1 MSAQLSLLKLQE
13 FDTKIDEAAKRLTI
27 IDSALNDQSQLRKAE
42 NLHEAITSKLN
53 SLTSDRK
60 KLERDIED
68 LSGKM
73 EAANKKIYGG
83 IISSQ
88 KELQAAEEEIRTIK
102 ESTDIK
108 ESQLLQT
115 MLECDRYQA
124 GHNTSEQKLQLIRS
138 EVERE
143 TNRLNAEKNDL
154 GEFVSTN
161 TPIRDNAREECN
173 VMDLTVYDR
182 LRKTKKGIAVSVI
195 ESDLCSICRVKIPH
209 KNIED
214 VKSSNHFVH
223 CNSCGRILCID

>member
-1 MSAQLSLLKLQE
+1 
-13 FDTKIDEAAKRLTI
+13 
-27 IDSALNDQSQLRKAE
+27 
-42 NLHEAITSKLN
+42 
-53 SLTSDRK
+53 
-60 KLERDIED
+60 
-68 LSGKM
+68 
-73 EAANKKIYGG
+73 
-83 IISSQ
+83 
-88 KELQAAEEEIRTIK
+88 
-102 ESTDIK
+102 
-108 ESQLLQT
+108 

-124 GHNTSEQKLQLIRS
+124 GHNTSEQKLHLIRS

>member
-1 MSAQLSLLKLQE
+1 MSTHFSLLKLQE

-27 IDSALNDQSQLRKAE
+27 IDSALNDQGQLAKAE

-68 LSGKM
+68 LSRKM
-73 EAANKKIYGG
+73 EAANKKVYGG

-88 KELQAAEEEIRTIK
+88 KELQAVEEEIRNIK
-102 ESTDIK
+102 ESTEIK
-108 ESQLLQT
+108 ENQLLDT
-115 MLECDRYQA
+115 MLECDRYEA
-124 GHNTSEQKLQLIRS
+124 GHHASEQKLQLIRY
-138 EVERE
+138 EVEQE
-143 TNRLNAEKNDL
+143 TIRLNAEKNDL
-154 GEFVSTN
+154 GKLVSTN
-161 TPIRDNAREECN
+161 IPIRDNVREESN
-173 VMDLTVYDR
+173 VLDLTVYDR

-195 ESDLCSICRVKIPH
+195 ESDLCSICRVKIPN

-214 VKSSNHFVH
+214 VKSSSHFVH

>member
-1 MSAQLSLLKLQE
+1 MSTQLSLLKLQQ

-88 KELQAAEEEIRTIK
+88 K
-102 ESTDIK
+102 
-108 ESQLLQT
+108 
-115 MLECDRYQA
+115 
-124 GHNTSEQKLQLIRS
+124 
-138 EVERE
+138 
-143 TNRLNAEKNDL
+143 
-154 GEFVSTN
+154 
-161 TPIRDNAREECN
+161 
-173 VMDLTVYDR
+173 
-182 LRKTKKGIAVSVI
+182 
-195 ESDLCSICRVKIPH
+195 
-209 KNIED
+209 
-214 VKSSNHFVH
+214 
-223 CNSCGRILCID
+223 

>member
-1 MSAQLSLLKLQE
+1 MSTQFSLLKLQE

-88 KELQAAEEEIRTIK
+88 KELQAVEEEIRTIK

-108 ESQLLQT
+108 ESQLLET
-115 MLECDRYQA
+115 MLECDRYQS
-124 GHNTSEQKLQLIRS
+124 GHHTSEQKLQLIRS
-138 EVERE
+138 EVEQE

-154 GEFVSTN
+154 SKFVSTN

-173 VMDLTVYDR
+173 VLDLTVYDR

-195 ESDLCSICRVKIPH
+195 EADLCSICRVKVPN

-214 VKSSNHFVH
+214 VKSSSHFVH